1 MLVTTTDHAGSRPI
15 TQSLGLVN
23 GSVVWSKNIGRDIM
37 AGFKTLV
44 GGEIRGYTEMMIE
57 ARQVA
62 TERMIRQAQ
71 QLGAEAVVGVRFT
84 SNSVMQGM
92 TEVLAYGTAVKLSAS
107 QVPPLPGTRE

>member
-1 MLVTTTDHAGSRPI
+1 MILTTTETVAGNRPI
-15 TQSLGLVN
+15 VQTLGLVN

-44 GGEIRGYTEMMIE
+44 GGEIRGYTEMLVE

-71 QLGAEAVVGVRFT
+71 QMGADAVVSLRFT
-84 SNSVMQGM
+84 SNSVMDGM
-92 TEVLAYGTAVKLSAS
+92 TEVLAFGTAVKLGN
-107 QVPPLPGTRE
+107 PPLPGA